1 MYQDLK
7 APSGMMFIPDI
18 MKTCLLVCKI
28 LMSIS
33 ESRQMERHI
42 YVASRAQKDLL
53 WIHEENHILS
63 LSLKKI
69 IKQETDVFYD

>member
-1 MYQDLK
+1 ML
-7 APSGMMFIPDI
+7 FIPDV

-28 LMSIS
+28 LMSVS

-42 YVASRAQKDLL
+42 YVATRAQKDLL
-53 WIHEENHILS
+53 LLIHEENHILS
-63 LSLKKI
+63 LTLKKI